1 MPSRCHLLP
10 AFPAALILVCAG
22 CTGTGGS
29 LGTLQTQNRT
39 LLEQSRAQIAEIE
52 NLKSHSRRLEDK
64 LIDAEQQL
72 ALLEERMRGDGKR
85 LAAEHDQ
92 RASAYDRS
100 ARQNNV
106 SDATAGRNGRSTE

>member
-1 MPSRCHLLP
+1 LPSRCHLFLVF
-10 AFPAALILVCAG
+10 AAALVLCAG

-39 LLEQSRAQIAEIE
+39 LLEQNRAQIAEIE

-72 ALLEERMRGDGKR
+72 ALLEQRMRGDGKR
-85 LAAEHDQ
+85 LAAEQDQ

-100 ARQNNV
+100 ARQNNLP
-106 SDATAGRNGRSTE
+106 DATAGRDGRSTE

>member
-1 MPSRCHLLP
+1 MQSRCNLLP
-10 AFPAALILVCAG
+10 AFSTALILVFAAG

-39 LLEQSRAQIAEIE
+39 LLEQNHAQIAEIE

-85 LAAEHDQ
+85 LAAEQDQ
-92 RASAYDRS
+92 RASAIRPF
-100 ARQNNV
+100 R
-106 SDATAGRNGRSTE
+106 ATE

>member
-1 MPSRCHLLP
+1 MPSSRNL
-10 AFPAALILVCAG
+10 FPAALILACAG

-39 LLEQSRAQIAEIE
+39 LLEQNRAQIAELE

-72 ALLEERMRGDGKR
+72 ALLEERMRGEGKR
-85 LAAEHDQ
+85 LAADHNQ
-92 RASAYDRS
+92 PASAYDRS
-100 ARQNNV
+100 ARQSNAP
-106 SDATAGRNGRSTE
+106 DATAGRTGRSAE